1 MLQVE
6 IFLVL
11 RLVEL
16 CWFFTAYHLPFVGR
30 FKLHPG
36 ITYAGSQLEENI
48 SANFGYH
55 LPRVAFLKKIILLVG
70 ALMNIGCQEKRDKE
84 GANNWD
90 APWVNFESNFNLF

>member
-36 ITYAGSQLEENI
+36 IKYAGSQLEENI

-55 LPRVAFLKKIILLVG
+55 CTKSSIFFSIILLVG
-70 ALMNIGCQEKRDKE
+70 ALINIGFPGEE
-84 GANNWD
+84 G
-90 APWVNFESNFNLF
+90 

>member
-55 LPRVAFLKKIILLVG
+55 CTKSSIFLKNHITCRSIDEHWVSG
-70 ALMNIGCQEKRDKE
+70 EE
-84 GANNWD
+84 G
-90 APWVNFESNFNLF
+90 